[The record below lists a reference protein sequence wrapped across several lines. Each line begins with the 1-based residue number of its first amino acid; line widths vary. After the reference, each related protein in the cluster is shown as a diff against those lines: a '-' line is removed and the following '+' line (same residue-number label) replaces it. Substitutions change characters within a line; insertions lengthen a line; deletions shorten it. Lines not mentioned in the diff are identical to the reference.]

1 LRAGAGSA
9 TWTRTGGWG
18 RWRYSEASRT
28 VLGPR
33 LPENGAM
40 KIRPMLVTAGPLRPD
55 SHRYAFE
62 VKWDG
67 FRALIEASPSA
78 VKVWSRNGHDM
89 TSRYPELQ
97 ELKASVTSSVIL
109 DGEIVCL
116 DDKGNPDFAALWFR
130 SRGSRTPAVCFMAFD
145 VLEVGGRATIDE
157 PYRERRRI
165 LEELDLNGP
174 HWCTPEIHIEE
185 GAALFAA
192 TKEMG
197 LEGVVAKRLDSRYRP
212 GLRSKSWTKTKH
224 FQTRNFALLGWL
236 PPEEW
241 RQDRGCVVLGLRS
254 EAGIAV
260 AGVVESGYGR
270 DLVEQLPA
278 LTRRQLRSLQQ
289 PGRIWQGDAPMVGEV
304 KYLEWSPAG
313 GLRHATLTQGSRD

>member
-1 LRAGAGSA
+1 M
-9 TWTRTGGWG
+9 
-18 RWRYSEASRT
+18 
-28 VLGPR
+28 
-33 LPENGAM
+33 PENDSV
-40 KIRPMLVTAGPLRPD
+40 KHRPMLVTRGPLRPD
-55 SHRYAFE
+55 TDRYAFE

-67 FRALIEASPSA
+67 FRALIEAAPSG
-78 VKVWSRNGHDM
+78 VKIWSRNGHDM
-89 TSRYPELQ
+89 TGRYPELQ
-97 ELKASVTSSVIL
+97 GLKAALTTSVVL

-116 DDKGNPDFAALWFR
+116 EHNGNPDFAALWFR
-130 SRGSRTPAVCFMAFD
+130 SRGSTTPPVCFMAFD
-145 VLEVGGRATIDE
+145 VLEVGGKELIDE
-157 PYRERRRI
+157 PYRERRRM
-165 LEELDLNGP
+165 LEELGLSGP
-174 HWCTPEIHIEE
+174 HWCIPEIHVGE

-212 GLRSKSWTKTKH
+212 GFRSKSWTKTKH

-236 PPEEW
+236 PPKEW

-278 LTRRQLRSLQQ
+278 LTRGQLRSLQQ
-289 PGRIWQGDAPMVGEV
+289 PGRVWEGDDPIVGEV

-313 GLRHATLTQGSRD
+313 GLRHATLTAVK

>member
-1 LRAGAGSA
+1 VKL
-9 TWTRTGGWG
+9 
-18 RWRYSEASRT
+18 
-28 VLGPR
+28 
-33 LPENGAM
+33 
-40 KIRPMLVTAGPLRPD
+40 KPMLVTAGPLRPD
-55 SHRYAFE
+55 SDRYAFE

-67 FRALIEASPSA
+67 FRALIEAAPSDI
-78 VKVWSRNGHDM
+78 KVWSRNGHDM

-97 ELKASVTSSVIL
+97 GLKSAVTTSVVL

-116 DDKGNPDFAALWFR
+116 DDKGNPDFAALSFR
-130 SRGSRTPAVCFMAFD
+130 SRGSSSPAVCFMAFD
-145 VLEVGGRATIDE
+145 LLELAGKDLTQE
-157 PYRERRRI
+157 PYSERRLI
-165 LEELDLNGP
+165 LEELNLSGP
-174 HWCTPEIHIEE
+174 HWCTPAIHIGE
-185 GAALFAA
+185 GAVLFNA

-212 GLRSKSWTKTKH
+212 GIRSKSWTKTKH
-224 FQTRNFALLGWL
+224 FQTRNFALLAWL

-270 DLVEQLPA
+270 DLVDQLPT
-278 LTRRQLRSLQQ
+278 LTRRDFRSLQQ
-289 PGRIWQGDAPMVGEV
+289 PGRVWEGADPIIGAV

-313 GLRHATLTQGSRD
+313 GLRHATIVSDRA